1 MKVLVKAPFLNSYGL
16 FKKGDQLEIKAED
29 LDTTLMEPVPDDDPE
44 ETTEEQ
50 PKKSPEKKAGR
61 RKKAE

>member
-16 FKKGDQLEIKAED
+16 YKKGDQLEIKAED
-29 LDTTLMEPVPDDDPE
+29 LDTTLMEPVPDDPE

-50 PKKSPEKKAGR
+50 PKKAPEKKAGR
-61 RKKAE
+61 RKKTE